1 MFFTHE
7 NIDGSGMV
15 KKLYTKTN
23 LGLLAKLIISVRIP
37 GSPRVWALSKA
48 AELVI

>member
-7 NIDGSGMV
+7 NIDGSGIV

-23 LGLLAKLIISVRIP
+23 LGFSQN
-37 GSPRVWALSKA
+37 
-48 AELVI
+48 

>member
-7 NIDGSGMV
+7 NIDSSGIV
-15 KKLYTKTN
+15 KKLYTKIN
-23 LGLLAKLIISVRIP
+23 FGLLAKLIINVRVP
-37 GSPRVWALSKA
+37 GSPRVGLSKA